1 MLPKGILFYGPPGC
15 GKTWSMKIITSEVK
29 IPVVILPFSSVLT
42 KWYGESENILRE
54 ILDRCKNAGKMV
66 LMIDE
71 LDALA
76 RHRGESHETTARL
89 VSILLTEMDGLTT
102 KGDILIIGSVNDLS
116 LVDKA
121 VLDRFDVK
129 IEFKMPTFEQ
139 LKAVFKDYARH
150 LIAQFC
156 REVVRDYVSRLDLNQ
171 LEAVE
176 PPLPK
181 KEDYLKILSKI

>member
-1 MLPKGILFYGPPGC
+1 
-15 GKTWSMKIITSEVK
+15 MKIITSEVK

-139 LKAVFKDYARH
+139 LKAVFKYYARH
-150 LIAQFC
+150 LNDSDVDYIVSHFEGWNFRKIAQFC